1 MFKKS
6 FLTAITVA
14 SLSVSN
20 VLAQSIEIPNMDEKI
35 VIQKQITAIDNND
48 RIPDLNV
55 DKNLPL
61 EEFRKQLQQK
71 LQARL
76 DWYNKQRDNLKTN
89 TNLDNKKQKDGYQVI
104 LAQDERVA
112 SYKNDAIQNL
122 IYSSVKQKPELYL
135 ELYPSEQL
143 DRLLVKVDNNR
154 LDLIPVVKLNH
165 ITQEYAGNM
174 SSNDKYQFIE
184 EIKVE
189 LTNALDKLK
198 TQENEE
204 LSVLVQLKEHTQAR
218 IDKID
223 AIIDK
228 IKDAGD
234 ISTDDF
240 QQSLVNK
247 LIAEKREINSSLQA
261 TVAKIATVKQK
272 YADLMVKARNDAGIK
287 IADKLISKG

>member
-89 TNLDNKKQKDGYQVI
+89 INLDNKKQKDGYQVI

>member
-35 VIQKQITAIDNND
+35 VAPKQITAIDNND

-61 EEFRKQLQQK
+61 DEFRKQLQQK

-89 TNLDNKKQKDGYQVI
+89 TNLDNKKQKDGYQVM
-104 LAQDERVA
+104 LAQDERA
-112 SYKNDAIQNL
+112 AGYKNDAIQNL

-143 DRLLVKVDNNR
+143 DRLLVKVDNDH

-165 ITQEYAGNM
+165 ITQEYTGNM

-189 LTNALDKLK
+189 LTSELDKLK
-198 TQENEE
+198 TQETEE
-204 LSVLVQLKEHTQAR
+204 LSALVQLKEHTQAR

-247 LIAEKREINSSLQA
+247 LIAEKREINSSLQG

-272 YADLMVKARNDAGIK
+272 YADLMVKARNEAGIK
-287 IADKLISKG
+287 IADKLIRKE

>member
-165 ITQEYAGNM
+165 ITQEYTGNM

-198 TQENEE
+198 TKEDEE
-204 LSVLVQLKEHTQAR
+204 LSALVQLKEHTQAR

-287 IADKLISKG
+287 IADKLISKE

>member
-1 MFKKS
+1 M
-6 FLTAITVA
+6 
-14 SLSVSN
+14 
-20 VLAQSIEIPNMDEKI
+20 
-35 VIQKQITAIDNND
+35 
-48 RIPDLNV
+48 
-55 DKNLPL
+55 
-61 EEFRKQLQQK
+61 
-71 LQARL
+71 QARL

-112 SYKNDAIQNL
+112 GYKNDAIQNL

-165 ITQEYAGNM
+165 ITQEYTGNM
-174 SSNDKYQFIE
+174 SSNNKYQFIE

-198 TQENEE
+198 TQETEE
-204 LSVLVQLKEHTQAR
+204 LSALVQLKEHTQAR

-287 IADKLISKG
+287 IADKLISKE

>member
-189 LTNALDKLK
+189 LTNALEKLK